1 MQNPTITIIL
11 QAGHDGGRAVFES
24 VVDEYGVHESK
35 FVFGGDVE
43 QSNKYIADRNAALDA
58 AQPPKDEPRQLE
70 APVKIRVRRKAE
82 PIVADALSALDAL
95 EASEEVA
102 G

>member
-1 MQNPTITIIL
+1 MNPTITLIL

-24 VVDEYGVHESK
+24 VVDEYGVHESR

-43 QSNKYIADRNAALDA
+43 QSNKYMAERNAALDA
-58 AQPPKDEPRQLE
+58 AQPAQKEEPRQFE
-70 APVKIRVRRKAE
+70 APVKIRVRRAKDTQPVDVLE
-82 PIVADALSALDAL
+82 AL
-95 EASEEVA
+95 EMAEDV